1 MAQKLLI
8 TFEKPF
14 RLEHQNFY
22 IGASIG
28 ITLYPLDDHNIDSLF
43 KNAETAM
50 YKAKQ
55 EGRNNYQFY
64 TAEMQITLLKQLSLE
79 NHLRNALERNEF
91 SINYQPKVNLQ
102 TGMIVGAE
110 ALLKWNH
117 PQLGLVSPAQFIPLA
132 EETGSIMSLGE
143 WVLRNACEQCKGW
156 QLPNYSPIRIAGNR
170 PAHQFKQQKLVERI
184 ASILQETGLMPH
196 LLEIEITE
204 TVLMQSTPE
213 TMRKIGDLKALG
225 IHISI
230 DDFGTGFSS
239 LSYLKQ
245 LPIDSLKID
254 QSFVRDIPADPN
266 DSAITRAIIV
276 LAHTLQLNVIAEG
289 VETQEQLQFLLS
301 EHCDEMQGFYFS
313 RPIPAV
319 EFENLLRSN
328 ARLMMT

>member
-1 MAQKLLI
+1 
-8 TFEKPF
+8 
-14 RLEHQNFY
+14 
-22 IGASIG
+22 
-28 ITLYPLDDHNIDSLF
+28 
-43 KNAETAM
+43 M

-64 TAEMQITLLKQLSLE
+64 TAEMQITLLKQISLE
-79 NHLRNALERNEF
+79 HNLRHALERNEF
-91 SINYQPKVNLQ
+91 LVDYQPKVNLQ
-102 TGMIVGAE
+102 SGLIVGAE

-132 EETGSIMSLGE
+132 EETGSIMALGE
-143 WVLRNACEQCKGW
+143 WVLRKASEHCKAW
-156 QLPNYSPIRIAGNR
+156 QMTNYPPLRVAVNLS
-170 PAHQFKQQKLVERI
+170 AHQFKQHKLPDRI
-184 ASILQETGLMPH
+184 ASILKDTQLSPE

-213 TMRKIGDLKALG
+213 NMRRLADLKSLG

-254 QSFVRDIPADPN
+254 QSFVRDIPADAN
-266 DSAITRAIIV
+266 DSAITRAIIA

-289 VETQEQLQFLLS
+289 VETAEQLQFLLS
-301 EHCDEMQGFYFS
+301 ENCDEIQGFYFS
-313 RPIPAV
+313 RPLPP
-319 EFENLLRSN
+319 EKFEELVRTNCKLR
-328 ARLMMT
+328 L